1 MAQKLLERLQ
11 RGKQLEQFLTSFRLF
26 RLFHRLY
33 LAVTSG
39 LLKKMVGEKKQKDKE
54 RVKKTCRQNALSKEV
69 LSDNKMLGNRFAV
82 LCNMRA
88 QQQEEEDPKNC
99 VLIVIARLF
108 PLKSHSVVVIVTN
121 YQIQKL

>member
-1 MAQKLLERLQ
+1 MNVPSFL
-11 RGKQLEQFLTSFRLF
+11 GKQLEQFLPSFRLF
-26 RLFHRLY
+26 CLFHRLY

-54 RVKKTCRQNALSKEV
+54 RVKKTCRQNALSKEA

-88 QQQEEEDPKNC
+88 QQQEEEDPKVSMNNADSFEEMHC
-99 VLIVIARLF
+99 
-108 PLKSHSVVVIVTN
+108 
-121 YQIQKL
+121 